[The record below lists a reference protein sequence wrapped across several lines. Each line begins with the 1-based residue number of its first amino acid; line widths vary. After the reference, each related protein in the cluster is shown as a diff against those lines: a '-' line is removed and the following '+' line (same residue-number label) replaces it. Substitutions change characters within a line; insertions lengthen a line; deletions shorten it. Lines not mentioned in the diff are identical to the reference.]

1 MSMIT
6 PAAKR
11 LALLLALG
19 TWMSSA
25 PQAAAAVIVID
36 VGGIESVG
44 GFADPLNVTLQQYI
58 GPGAY
63 ITGIDFDVVLSA
75 YGTSWLSEF
84 MVDCSEST
92 YTTGAYISPGWGTD
106 APGLSVP
113 FSGGFDLVS
122 VGLDFNLGSDGILLL
137 TFREASDDPGVLP
150 DGLWVS
156 GTLTIQYT
164 AVPEPSGVFL
174 ALSGSGIALFRRRRC

>member
-1 MSMIT
+1 
-6 PAAKR
+6 
-11 LALLLALG
+11 
-19 TWMSSA
+19 MSSA
-25 PQAAAAVIVID
+25 PLADASVMVID
-36 VGGIESVG
+36 VGGINSVG

-58 GPGAY
+58 APGAY

-106 APGLSVP
+106 APGLNVP
-113 FSGGFDLVS
+113 YSGGFDLTTS
-122 VGLDFNLGSDGILLL
+122 DLDFYLGSDGILLL
-137 TFREASDDPGVLP
+137 TFREASDDPGVNP

-156 GTLTIQYT
+156 GTLSITYT
-164 AVPEPSGVFL
+164 VPEASSVFL
-174 ALSGSGIALFRRRRC
+174 AMSGCGIALFRRRRSRG